1 MLGTPKF
8 IKETGEHV
16 RIKKPLYP
24 KDRDIFDFMLRAPND
39 DSPVVDNP
47 ILNLPEETSKT
58 CKGDTGTMTRRVA
71 PKGPG
76 AEVEYIDKL
85 LGVVNIEGFDVL
97 YPTLASQN
105 IFSLRCISP
114 SHCPLCKREHENDNA
129 YVVRNKKTYRY
140 YCHRAD
146 QETPN
151 GTKKPSLKLVIS
163 ETAEK
168 QEKRLPAPEKIERPR
183 IQIRMTVLY
192 GGTSKQSYTRSAVYE
207 AI

>member
-1 MLGTPKF
+1 MSYHISTFGMRLKNIAKVALFTELVRKKLPISLQSKNIVDNIANKSSFSLRILRTPKF

-105 IFSLRCISP
+105 IFSLRC
-114 SHCPLCKREHENDNA
+114 
-129 YVVRNKKTYRY
+129 
-140 YCHRAD
+140 
-146 QETPN
+146 
-151 GTKKPSLKLVIS
+151 
-163 ETAEK
+163 
-168 QEKRLPAPEKIERPR
+168 
-183 IQIRMTVLY
+183 
-192 GGTSKQSYTRSAVYE
+192 
-207 AI
+207 